1 VGLVCALLKDP
12 ERLRAGLEELIES
25 ERAGTRGDPDREANS
40 WLENLSEIEQERRGY
55 LRLAAKGH
63 MSDDDLAEA
72 LAELDETRS
81 IAESELKAIRGREA
95 ALEELERDRDALLE
109 SYAGMMPEALDSL
122 APEERCQ
129 VYGMLRLKVEILA
142 DGSMEARGA
151 LSETLQVLYENGQ
164 VVCENGLASGCDSR
178 FTKPPELT
186 FHAILSD
193 GARQMRF
200 EWARG

>member
-72 LAELDETRS
+72 LAELDETRAT
-81 IAESELKAIRGREA
+81 AERELKSIRGRKA
-95 ALEELERDRDALLE
+95 ALEEL
-109 SYAGMMPEALDSL
+109 
-122 APEERCQ
+122 
-129 VYGMLRLKVEILA
+129 
-142 DGSMEARGA
+142 
-151 LSETLQVLYENGQ
+151 
-164 VVCENGLASGCDSR
+164 
-178 FTKPPELT
+178 
-186 FHAILSD
+186 
-193 GARQMRF
+193 
-200 EWARG
+200 